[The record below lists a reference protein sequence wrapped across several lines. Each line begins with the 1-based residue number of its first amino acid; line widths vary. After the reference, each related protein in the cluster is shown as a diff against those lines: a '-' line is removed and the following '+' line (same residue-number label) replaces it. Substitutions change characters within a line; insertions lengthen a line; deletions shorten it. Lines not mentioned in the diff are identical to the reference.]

1 MKIAIHSR
9 IGSFSEIWISY
20 CEENRI
26 PYKIVNCY
34 DSDIISQLTDCD
46 GLMWHWDL
54 NDYKA
59 ALFVRQLTHS
69 VEKIGKKVFP
79 DIKTSWHYEDKV
91 GQKYL
96 MESINAPMV
105 KTYVFYSK
113 ADALKWLDK
122 TTFPKVFKLRNGAG
136 SSNVQLVKS
145 KKKAKKLVNKAFGK
159 GFPSISP
166 FRRFK
171 ERLYILNRDR
181 DFRGLMLLIGGLVRF
196 FIPTNVEKYSSSENG
211 YIYFQDFL
219 SNNDFDTRLVVVGN
233 KCFGMIRYCRKGDFR
248 ASGSGLKDYNHELID
263 TDCVDIAFDIS
274 QKLKTQSAAFD
285 FIKQDGKFKV
295 IEISYTFVTENFPG
309 YWDTNLV
316 WHEGE
321 ICPQISMIEDFINSL
336 NKNPLNQKNENSN
349 SSQTR

>member
-9 IGSFSEIWISY
+9 IGSFSEIWISF
-20 CEENRI
+20 CEENNI
-26 PYKIVNCY
+26 SYKIVNCY
-34 DSDIISQLTDCD
+34 DSDIISQLEDCD

-59 ALFVRQLTHS
+59 ALFVRQLTYS
-69 VEKIGKKVFP
+69 IEKIGKKIFP
-79 DIKTSWHYEDKV
+79 DLKTSWHYEDKV

-96 MESINAPMV
+96 MESIDAPMV

-113 ADALKWLDK
+113 IDALKWLDK

-136 SSNVQLVKS
+136 SSNVQLVKNKS
-145 KKKAKKLVNKAFGK
+145 KAKRLINKAFGK

-166 FRRFK
+166 FGRFK

-181 DFRGLMLLIGGLVRF
+181 DLRGLILLIGGLARF
-196 FIPTNVEKYSSSENG
+196 FIPTNVEKYSSSEKG

-219 SNNDFDTRLVVVGN
+219 SNNDFDTRLVVVGD

-248 ASGSGLKDYNHELID
+248 ASGSGLKDYNHELIN
-263 TDCVDIAFDIS
+263 TDCVKIAFDIS
-274 QKLKTQSAAFD
+274 RKLKTQSAAFD
-285 FIKQDGKFKV
+285 FIQQDGTFKV

-309 YWDTNLV
+309 YWDANIE
-316 WHEGE
+316 WHDGE
-321 ICPQISMIEDFINSL
+321 ICPQKSMIEDFIVNL
-336 NKNPLNQKNENSN
+336 
-349 SSQTR
+349 